1 MKEAVQRFAQAFTPV
16 LPSQCIH
23 TPMELLP
30 PDSTMHDSF
39 EQVCYPIYHAN
50 SPKVAK
56 AAVSDLND

>member
-1 MKEAVQRFAQAFTPV
+1 
-16 LPSQCIH
+16 
-23 TPMELLP
+23 MELLP